1 MGQNKHG
8 EVQKTTSSNP
18 IPLPASPL
26 KEEENTTV
34 SFMRLPW

>member
-8 EVQKTTSSNP
+8 EGQKTTSSNP

-26 KEEENTTV
+26 KGEENTTV
-34 SFMRLPW
+34 SFM